1 MKKCPFCKAEIEENA
16 RFCLYCMTPL
26 EEKQTIEKTEDKP
39 RRWVY
44 FLIASALAL
53 VVVGALI
60 LIIKGT
66 ANIQNLPGG
75 TSSNIKADYENQ
87 LSALEPNDNSS
98 SNTSSKITVGK
109 EPSVTTGD
117 NNSTYNSSQ
126 TKLPNATGKA
136 QTTTGTTAELD
147 NTLNQNTANN
157 NDKSNVNNQNDSSD
171 QTGSNSQIDGNDQ
184 SSEPNLDSSEEPIGT
199 PSYTYITATTENTYP
214 PWYQTIYSPQNAV
227 VITKVGGGIP
237 DGGNYVIPETIDGKR
252 VTAIMPSAFADV
264 ASSVK
269 SVTVPSK
276 VKTIWTDA
284 FKNCYNLTDLY
295 IKSNSIEIY
304 LDALP
309 EASKRNGTLTFHCS
323 KECMNYNFYYYRN
336 IAGNFGA
343 VYDEWNG

>member
-26 EEKQTIEKTEDKP
+26 EEKQTIENPKNQP

-44 FLIASALAL
+44 FLIAFALAL

-87 LSALEPNDNSS
+87 SSTLEPNDNSS

-126 TKLPNATGKA
+126 TKLPNDTGKA
-136 QTTTGTTAELD
+136 QTTTGTSTELD
-147 NTLNQNTANN
+147 NTLDQNTANN
-157 NDKSNVNNQNDSSD
+157 NDQSNVNNQNNDSD
-171 QTGSNSQIDGNDQ
+171 QTGGNNQ
-184 SSEPNLDSSEEPIGT
+184 SSEPNLDSSEEPIST

-214 PWYQTIYSPQNAV
+214 TWYQPIYSPENAV

-237 DGGNYVIPETIDGKR
+237 DGGNYVIPETIDGKK
-252 VTAIMPSAFADV
+252 VAAIMPSAFADV

-276 VKTIWTDA
+276 VRTIWTDA

-304 LDALP
+304 PDALP
-309 EASKRNGTLTFHCS
+309 EASKRNGTMTIHCS
-323 KECMNYNFYYYRN
+323 KECMNYKFYYYRN

>member
-26 EEKQTIEKTEDKP
+26 EEKQTIENPKNKP
-39 RRWVY
+39 RRWIY
-44 FLIASALAL
+44 YIIASALAL

-66 ANIQNLPGG
+66 ANMQNLSSGM
-75 TSSNIKADYENQ
+75 SSNIKADYKNQ
-87 LSALEPNDNSS
+87 SSALAPNDNSS
-98 SNTSSKITVGK
+98 SNVSSETTADKG
-109 EPSVTTGD
+109 PSVTSNN

-126 TKLPNATGKA
+126 TKLPDDTDKV
-136 QTTTGTTAELD
+136 QTTTGTSTEFD
-147 NTLNQNTANN
+147 NTLNQNTENNHDQSNANGQDN
-157 NDKSNVNNQNDSSD
+157 GSN
-171 QTGSNSQIDGNDQ
+171 QTGGSNQ
-184 SSEPNLDSSEEPIGT
+184 SSEPYLDSSEEPIGT
-199 PSYTYITATTENTYP
+199 PSYTYIPATTENTYP
-214 PWYQTIYSPQNAV
+214 TWYQPIYSPENSI

-252 VTAIMPSAFADV
+252 VAAIMPSAFADLG
-264 ASSVK
+264 SSVK

-276 VKTIWTDA
+276 VRTIWTDA

-304 LDALP
+304 PDALP
-309 EASKRNGTLTFHCS
+309 EASKRNGTLTIHCS

-336 IAGNFGA
+336 IAGNYGA
-343 VYDEWNG
+343 VYEEWNG